1 MDYSLNEY
9 EALAFKAARGAGLAW
24 GIAEEAGKAVR
35 TLSSLGLESASILR
49 ECLENPQKNGALFLG
64 AQLCDTPDGLSQI
77 TFSEPVHTP
86 GILLAFVAL
95 CSSTSDQCYCCKWEK
110 FEVYIENCELSA
122 VSLEGFNA
130 LTAAS
135 FSIEVTKTPKGQKQV
150 ALDRAVISDHDY
162 EKLNALAFKTY
173 APSTEASRIAG
184 AGAGLNDND

>member
-1 MDYSLNEY
+1 MQSSSEINTVS
-9 EALAFKAARGAGLAW
+9 KRAARAAGYSW

-86 GILLAFVAL
+86 GILLAFVAS

-135 FSIEVTKTPKGQKQV
+135 FSIEVAKTPKGKKQV

-162 EKLNALAFKTY
+162 EKLTALAFKTY